1 MWCNV
6 PCSIFNSLEKL
17 TSIAD
22 MNPFSNVYPTL
33 LGCFGIVLIG
43 YIFGRLN
50 LITQTQGKGLELY
63 IARVALP
70 ALLFNSLVSLD
81 FSKVD
86 WNFWFAI
93 LLSKAVLFLIVA
105 LLTLVTTQNDLSQ
118 AGLYGIFVT
127 QSNDLALGLP
137 LCEYYIY
144 FYTSC
149 LVE

>member
-1 MWCNV
+1 MWHGL
-6 PCSIFNSLEKL
+6 IFYHLEKQ
-17 TSIAD
+17 TFNAVMD
-22 MNPFSNVYPTL
+22 PFSNVYPTL
-33 LGCFGIVLIG
+33 LGCFGIILIG

-50 LITQTQGKGLELY
+50 LITQNQGKGLELY

-70 ALLFNSLVSLD
+70 ALLFKSLVALD

-86 WNFWFAI
+86 WHFWFAI

-105 LLTLVTTQNDLSQ
+105 FLTVVTTQNDLSQ

-137 LCEYYIY
+137 LCEYLL
-144 FYTSC
+144 FLVNNSC
-149 LVE
+149 LV